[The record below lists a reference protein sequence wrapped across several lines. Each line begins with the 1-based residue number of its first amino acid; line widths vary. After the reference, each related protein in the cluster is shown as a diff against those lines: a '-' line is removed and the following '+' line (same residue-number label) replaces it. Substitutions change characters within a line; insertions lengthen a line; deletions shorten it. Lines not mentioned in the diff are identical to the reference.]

1 MRSFMHHPQR
11 GVHCANWIAVQCS
24 IVSHLSHCP
33 LPLSFCLSISHSLVN
48 TSQSSKL
55 SRLIPLNNNS
65 CWCLRT
71 SDKSWSDCANELCH
85 KLAQYKVQLS
95 SELQLIKHKSGTERD
110 REKEGEREREGGRE
124 REARACEG
132 GLQLMLTFTWKKRQ
146 RGHTAN
152 YAVGGHGMAS
162 LPLYVYLSL
171 SASILLPRSLSS
183 RLLA

>member
-1 MRSFMHHPQR
+1 MRSFMHHPQQR

-33 LPLSFCLSISHSLVN
+33 PLLSFCLSIPHSLVN

-55 SRLIPLNNNS
+55 SRLIPLNNSS
-65 CWCLRT
+65 CCCLRT

-95 SELQLIKHKSGTERD
+95 SELQLIKHKSGTARG
-110 REKEGEREREGGRE
+110 RQMEGGRE
-124 REARACEG
+124 REARAYEG
-132 GLQLMLTFTWKKRQ
+132 GLQLRLTFTWKKRQ

-162 LPLYVYLSL
+162 LPPYLYLLL
-171 SASILLPRSLSS
+171 SASLFLPRSLSS
-183 RLLA
+183 RLSA